1 MDKETDKE
9 AIARTFTPAA
19 RAALKAFPVDADDL
33 ALVSLSENVTFK
45 VTDQRDGSDYV
56 LRLHRPGYH
65 TLEEL
70 ESEHDWI
77 RALTESG
84 VEVPKPVAARDGRD
98 YVPVT
103 VAATGEKRFA
113 GMVRWTEGRLLSEV
127 LAETADQRTVE
138 NYFAQ
143 LGALTAAMHNQ
154 ASAWQPPPHFTRHH
168 LDADG
173 LMGEAPHWGPFW
185 EHQSLTPAERRLLL
199 ETRGRMHAWLT
210 QFSKEPS
217 SYSLIHA
224 DMHPGNILVDGERLT
239 VIDFDDAG
247 FGWHQYDIAVVLTY
261 WQSKPNAAKIERAF
275 LDGYRAV
282 RPVPDSELA
291 DIARFRLIRWM
302 ASIGWFHQRPELKR
316 PTVFEERKAWVIEQ
330 CADLQRGPA

>member
-1 MDKETDKE
+1 MDAVE
-9 AIARTFTPAA
+9 AIEAYTPAA
-19 RAALKAFPVDADDL
+19 RAALQAF
-33 ALVSLSENVTFK
+33 ALVPEKLELIKRSENITFR
-45 VTDQRDGSDYV
+45 VRDARDGGNYV

-65 TLEEL
+65 TLDEL
-70 ESEHDWI
+70 DSEHAWI
-77 RALTESG
+77 RALDESG
-84 VEVPKPVAARDGRD
+84 VEVPKPVPARDGRN

-103 VAATGEKRFA
+103 IAATGERRFA

-168 LDADG
+168 LDAEG

-185 EHQSLTPAERRLLL
+185 EHGSLTAAERGLLL
-199 ETRGRMHAWLT
+199 DTRERMHAWLT
-210 QFSKEPS
+210 PFSKEPAG
-217 SYSLIHA
+217 YSLIHA

-261 WQSKPNAAKIERAF
+261 WQSKPNADAIERAF
-275 LDGYRAV
+275 LEAYRAV
-282 RPVPDSELA
+282 RPVSDTALA
-291 DIARFRLIRWM
+291 DIKTFRLIRWM
-302 ASIGWFHQRPELKR
+302 ASIGWFHQRPELNR
-316 PTVFEERKAWVIEQ
+316 PAVFEARKAWVLEQ
-330 CADLQRGPA
+330 CAALQCGPA